1 MGQPCGSASRNLSLL
16 FVTTEDAFVKL
27 QAVKTFLFIAFQYLM
42 PQHGLSRLVGILA
55 NTRVAFIKNPF
66 TAWFVRR
73 YGVDMTEAAEPD
85 FRRFATFNDFFTRA
99 LKDGARPL
107 CEEPGSVL
115 CPADGAISEIGRI
128 EAGTLLQAKGR
139 RYSLSTLLGGDDEDA
154 RLFIGGSFAT
164 VYLSPKDYH
173 RVHMP
178 LTGRLTKMVYVPGQL
193 FSVNDT
199 TAQHV
204 PDLFARNERLV
215 CLFDTDAGPMAVI
228 LVGAVIVAGIETVWA
243 GQIAPPP
250 KTAQATDY
258 RSPLAPVTLARGAEM
273 GRFKL
278 GSTAIVLFGAGSV
291 NWEAQLAHGSAVR
304 MGQKLGALTP

>member
-1 MGQPCGSASRNLSLL
+1 
-16 FVTTEDAFVKL
+16 VKW
-27 QAVKTFLFIAFQYLM
+27 QAVKNFLFIVMQYTM
-42 PQHGLSRLVGILA
+42 PQHLLSRLVGRLA
-55 NTRVAFIKNPF
+55 ETRIEIIRNTFIR
-66 TAWFVRR
+66 WFIGR
-73 YGVDMTEAAEPD
+73 YGVDMSQAAEPD
-85 FRRFATFNDFFTRA
+85 YRRYATFNDFFTRP
-99 LKDGARPL
+99 LKEGARPL
-107 CEEPGSVL
+107 CGEADAVL
-115 CPADGAISEIGRI
+115 CPADGAINEIGRI
-128 EAGTLLQAKGR
+128 EAGRLLQAKGR
-139 RYSLSTLLGGDDEDA
+139 HYSLLTLLGGDEEDA
-154 RLFIGGSFAT
+154 QLFENGHFAT

-178 LTGRLTKMVYVPGQL
+178 LTGRLSKMIYVPGQL
-193 FSVNDT
+193 FSVNDL

-250 KTAQATDY
+250 KTARATDY

-278 GSTAIVLFGAGSV
+278 GSTVIVLFGP
-291 NWEAQLAHGSAVR
+291 NAVR
-304 MGQKLGALTP
+304 WEEHLSHCSSVCMGQKLGTLTR

>member
-1 MGQPCGSASRNLSLL
+1 M
-16 FVTTEDAFVKL
+16 KL
-27 QAVKTFLFIAFQYLM
+27 QAVKTFLFILMQYLL
-42 PQHGLSRLVGILA
+42 PQHLLSRAMGRLG
-55 NTRVAFIKNPF
+55 NTRLALIKNAF
-66 TAWFVRR
+66 TGWFVRR
-73 YGVDMTEAAEPD
+73 YGVDMSEAAEPD
-85 FRRFATFNDFFTRA
+85 FRRYATFNDFFTRA
-99 LKDGARPL
+99 LQDGARPL
-107 CEEPGSVL
+107 CDETGAVL
-115 CPADGAISEIGRI
+115 SPADGSISEIGRI
-128 EAGTLLQAKGR
+128 ETGRLLQAKGKS
-139 RYSLSTLLGGDDEDA
+139 YSLATLLGGDDEDA
-154 RLFIGGSFAT
+154 RLFNGGHFAT

-178 LTGRLTKMVYVPGQL
+178 LTGRLSKMVYVPGQL

-278 GSTAIVLFGAGSV
+278 GSTAIVLFGEGAV
-291 NWEAQLAHGSAVR
+291 NWEADLAHGSAVR
-304 MGQKLGALTP
+304 MGQKLGSITQ

>member
-1 MGQPCGSASRNLSLL
+1 M
-16 FVTTEDAFVKL
+16 KL
-27 QAVKTFLFIAFQYLM
+27 QAVKTFLFILSLYLM
-42 PQHGLSRLVGILA
+42 PQHLISRVVGRLA
-55 NTRVAFIKNPF
+55 NTQVSFIKN
-66 TAWFVRR
+66 TFVRWFIGR
-73 YGVDMTEAAEPD
+73 YGVDMSQAIEPD
-85 FRRFATFNDFFTRA
+85 YRRYATFNDFFTRA
-99 LKDGARPL
+99 LKEGARPL
-107 CEEPGSVL
+107 CEEAGAVL
-115 CPADGAISEIGRI
+115 CPADGAINEIGRI
-128 EAGTLLQAKGR
+128 EAGRLLQAKGR
-139 RYSLSTLLGGDDEDA
+139 NYSLLTLLGGDEEDA
-154 RLFIGGSFAT
+154 RLFEGGHFAT

-178 LTGRLTKMVYVPGQL
+178 LTGRLSKMVYVPGQL

-215 CLFDTDAGPMAVI
+215 CLFDTDDAGPMAVI

-278 GSTAIVLFGAGSV
+278 GSTAIVLFGPDAV
-291 NWEAQLAHGSAVR
+291 QWEAHLGHCSAVS
-304 MGQKLGALTP
+304 MGQKLGSVVV

>member
-1 MGQPCGSASRNLSLL
+1 
-16 FVTTEDAFVKL
+16 VKL
-27 QAVKTFLFIAFQYLM
+27 QAIKTFLFILMQYLL
-42 PQHGLSRLVGILA
+42 PQHLLSRAMGKLG
-55 NTRVAFIKNPF
+55 NTRVALIKNAF
-66 TAWFVRR
+66 TQWFVRR
-73 YGVDMTEAAEPD
+73 YGVDMAEAAETD
-85 FRRFATFNDFFTRA
+85 FRRYATFNDFFTRA
-99 LKDGARPL
+99 LQDGARPL
-107 CEEPGSVL
+107 CDEAGAVL
-115 CPADGAISEIGRI
+115 SPADGFISEIGRI
-128 EAGTLLQAKGR
+128 DTGRLLQAKGR
-139 RYSLSTLLGGDDEDA
+139 NYSLLTLLGGDDEDA
-154 RLFIGGSFAT
+154 RLFEGGHFAT

-178 LTGRLTKMVYVPGQL
+178 LTGRLSKMVYVPGQL

-215 CLFDTDAGPMAVI
+215 CLFETDAGPMAVI

-258 RSPLAPVTLARGAEM
+258 RSPLAPVTLAKGAEM

-278 GSTAIVLFGAGSV
+278 GSTAIVLFGPDAV
-291 NWEAQLAHGSAVR
+291 NWQADLAHSSPVR
-304 MGQKLGALTP
+304 MGQKLGNLAE

>member
-1 MGQPCGSASRNLSLL
+1 
-16 FVTTEDAFVKL
+16 VKVKL
-27 QAVKTFLFIAFQYLM
+27 QAVKNFLFIVLQYTM
-42 PQHGLSRLVGILA
+42 PQHLISRVVGRLA
-55 NTRVAFIKNPF
+55 NTQITLIRNTFVRWFI
-66 TAWFVRR
+66 RR
-73 YGVDMTEAAEPD
+73 YGVDMSQAAEPNY
-85 FRRFATFNDFFTRA
+85 RRYATFNDFFTRA

-107 CEEPGSVL
+107 SEETGAVL
-115 CPADGAISEIGRI
+115 CPADGAINEIGRI
-128 EAGTLLQAKGR
+128 DAGRLLQAKGKS
-139 RYSLSTLLGGDDEDA
+139 YSLQTLLGGDEEDSQ
-154 RLFIGGSFAT
+154 LFAGGHFAT

-178 LTGRLTKMVYVPGQL
+178 LTGRLSKMVYVPGQL
-193 FSVNDT
+193 FSVNDL

-258 RSPLAPVTLARGAEM
+258 RSPLAPVTLAKGAEM

-278 GSTAIVLFGAGSV
+278 GSTAIVLFGPNV
-291 NWEAQLAHGSAVR
+291 VQWEQHLGHCSAVT
-304 MGQKLGALTP
+304 MGEKLGTLNH

>member
-1 MGQPCGSASRNLSLL
+1 MN
-16 FVTTEDAFVKL
+16 L
-27 QAVKTFLFIAFQYLM
+27 QAIKTFSFIALQYLL
-42 PQHGLSRLVGILA
+42 PQHLLSRLAGRLA
-55 NTRVAFIKNPF
+55 NTRLAFIKNPF

-73 YGVDMTEAAEPD
+73 YGVDMSEAAEPD
-85 FRRFATFNDFFTRA
+85 FRRYPSFNDFFTRA

-139 RYSLSTLLGGDDEDA
+139 SYSLATLLGGDDDDA
-154 RLFIGGSFAT
+154 RLFIGGHFAT

-178 LTGRLTKMVYVPGQL
+178 LTGRLTKMIYVPGQL

-215 CLFDTDAGPMAVI
+215 CLFDTEAGPMALI

-250 KTAQATDY
+250 KAVRATDY
-258 RSPLAPVTLARGAEM
+258 RAPLAPVTLARGAEM

-278 GSTAIVLFGAGSV
+278 GSTAIVLFGDGAV
-291 NWEAQLAHGSAVR
+291 QWEQDLAHGSSVR
-304 MGQKLGALTP
+304 MGQKLGHVSE